1 MHGKFMAGHPGL
13 QGRDFPIGGSLRSPR
28 EAVQVSRIS
37 RVSRLYDTLAGKM
50 ESIGH
55 FPSP

>member
-1 MHGKFMAGHPGL
+1 MHGKFMAAHPGL

-28 EAVQVSRIS
+28 EAVQVSR
-37 RVSRLYDTLAGKM
+37 VSRLYDTLAGKM